1 MLDRPKLS
9 HPSRLPLDDPTSLPP
24 IRIRGGRTHLAGFG
38 HALVCS
44 KPATSW
50 QRPVA

>member
-1 MLDRPKLS
+1 MLDRPKLL
-9 HPSRLPLDDPTSLPP
+9 HPSLPPLDDPTALAP
-24 IRIRGGRTHLAGFG
+24 IRSRGGWTHLAGFG
-38 HALVCS
+38 HALVYS